1 MKAVVMAGG
10 EGSRLRPL
18 TSRLPKPLA
27 PVANKP
33 VMEHIIDL
41 LKRHGITE
49 VVATLHYLADE
60 IESYFGDGSAFGVK
74 MHYVVEDTPLG
85 TAGAVKMAQH
95 LLRDDTFLIISGDA
109 LTNIDLTEML
119 AYHRRHDAAATIAL
133 QRVSN
138 PLEYGVVVTDEHQQI
153 TRFLEKPSWGDVFS
167 DTINTGMYVLQPE
180 ILDYMQAGR
189 NYDFSKDL
197 FPRMLHENRRV
208 QGYITSAYWT
218 DIGNLQAYHQANL
231 DALDGKADAELAGK
245 LTAPGI
251 WVGEGSRIHPEAQLI
266 APVAIGRN
274 VSIGAGAIVGP
285 QTAIG
290 DSSIIAKSA
299 RIERSAAWHGCYFG
313 EHSVATDCI
322 VADRNIVKDHVTIG
336 EGAVIGSGCVLGS
349 GAVVRPNLKL
359 WPDKS
364 VSSGAIVSMSLIYG
378 IKWPDSLFG
387 AQGVSG
393 LANVEITPEFAM
405 KLGQAM
411 GSFLR
416 PGQTVLTSRDAHPAS
431 RIMNRCVISGLLSVG
446 IHVEDLQAMPLP
458 VARYATRE
466 KGDGAVHT
474 RVAPHDPNDLLIE
487 ILDSAGINVDKNTER
502 KIENVF
508 FREDFRR
515 TSMDEVGTLAF
526 RPRTIE
532 SYTTDFLST
541 LNPRA
546 IADAGFRVVVDYAFG
561 NTAMIVPSILGS
573 LRVDLVALNAYY
585 DEAKARTFRLDREKY
600 LAQLRTVTQTLNATL
615 GVLFDH
621 DGETFALVDDRGR
634 IVEGDKL
641 LALLTLLVV
650 RTKPNAHIALPV
662 TVPRGI
668 EELAEAHGASV
679 LRMKTDR
686 RTIMAQA
693 EKDRAKIDFAG
704 SGGFEAIFPEFQPA
718 VDAQYAAVK
727 LMELLALEKRKL
739 SDLVDMLPEWHVA
752 RRSIPVPWERKGEVM
767 RTLMDEQKNGN
778 VELIDGI
785 RVNHDG
791 GWVLVLPDA
800 SDPTVNVYS
809 EGQSDEEAARYL
821 NEVTSRIERLINT

>member
-74 MHYVVEDTPLG
+74 MYYVVEDTPLG
-85 TAGAVKMAQH
+85 TAGAVKMAEH

-119 AYHRRHDAAATIAL
+119 AYHRDHQAAATIAL

-138 PLEYGVVVTDEHQQI
+138 PLEYGVVVTDDRQQI

-180 ILDYMQAGR
+180 ILDYMERGR

-231 DALDGKADAELAGK
+231 DALDGKAAAELAGTQ
-245 LTAPGI
+245 TAPGI
-251 WVGEGSRIHPEAQLI
+251 WVGEGSRIHPDAQLV
-266 APVAIGRN
+266 APVALGRN
-274 VSIGAGAIVGP
+274 VSIAAGAIVGP
-285 QTAIG
+285 RTSIG
-290 DSSIIAKSA
+290 DSSIVAKCA
-299 RIERSAAWHGCYFG
+299 RIERSTAWHGCYFG
-313 EHSVATDCI
+313 EYAVATDCT

-336 EGAVIGSGCVLGS
+336 EGSVIGSGCVLGS

-364 VSSGAIVSMSLIYG
+364 VSSGSIVSMSLIYG

-411 GSFLR
+411 GSYLK

-458 VARYATRE
+458 VARHATRAS
-466 KGDGAVHT
+466 GDGAVHT
-474 RVAPHDPNDLLIE
+474 RVAPNDPNDLLIE

-515 TSMDEVGTLAF
+515 TSMDEVGKLAF

-532 SYTTDFLST
+532 SYTNEFLDT
-541 LNPRA
+541 LKPRA

-561 NTAMIVPSILGS
+561 NTAMIVPRILGS
-573 LRVDLVALNAYY
+573 LKVDLVALNAYY
-585 DEAKARTFRLDREKY
+585 DEGKARTFRLDREKY
-600 LAQLRTVTQTLNATL
+600 LTQLRTVTHTLNATL

-650 RTKPNAHIALPV
+650 RAKPNAHIALPV

-668 EELAEAHGASV
+668 EELAEAHGATV
-679 LRMKTDR
+679 LRMKSDR

-693 EKDRAKIDFAG
+693 AKDRAHIDFAG

-785 RVNHDG
+785 RVNLDG

-800 SDPTVNVYS
+800 SDPTVNVYA
-809 EGQSDEEAARYL
+809 EGQSDEEASRYL
-821 NEVTSRIERLINT
+821 NDVSARIERLVSS

>member
-1 MKAVVMAGG
+1 MAGG

-27 PVANKP
+27 PVVNKP
-33 VMEHIIDL
+33 VMEHILDL

-60 IESYFGDGSAFGVK
+60 IESFFGDGSAFGVK

-109 LTNIDLTEML
+109 LTNIDLSAML
-119 AYHRRHDAAATIAL
+119 EHHRRTNASATIAL
-133 QRVSN
+133 QRVTN
-138 PLEYGVVVTDEHQQI
+138 PLEYGVVVTDDQSRI
-153 TRFLEKPSWGDVFS
+153 TRFLEKPSWGEIFS

-180 ILDYMQAGR
+180 ILDYMEAGR

-197 FPRMLHENRRV
+197 FPQMLHEGRML

-231 DALDGKADAELAGK
+231 DALNGKAQIEMPG
-245 LTAPGI
+245 TEIAPGV
-251 WVGEGSRIHPEAQLI
+251 WAGEGCRIDPGAHLVGPIVL
-266 APVAIGRN
+266 GRN
-274 VSIGAGAIVGP
+274 VTVQADAVVGP
-285 QTAIG
+285 ETSIG
-290 DSSIIAKSA
+290 DSAIVAKHA
-299 RIERSAAWHGCYFG
+299 RIARTTAWEGTYFG
-313 EHSVATDCI
+313 EHSSASDCTI
-322 VADRNIVKDHVTIG
+322 ADRNIVKDHVTIN
-336 EGAVIGSGCVLGS
+336 EGAVIGSGCVIGS
-349 GAVVRPNLKL
+349 GAVVRPNIKM

-364 VSSGAIVSMSLIYG
+364 ISSGATVSMSLIYG
-378 IKWPDSLFG
+378 IKWPGSLFG

-405 KLGQAM
+405 KLGQAF
-411 GSFLR
+411 GTYLR

-458 VARYATRE
+458 VARYATSTG
-466 KGDGAVHT
+466 GDGAVHT
-474 RVAPHDPNDLLIE
+474 RVAPGEPNDLLIE
-487 ILDSAGINVDKNTER
+487 ILDGAGINIDKNSER

-515 TSMDEVGTLAF
+515 TAMDEVGTLGF
-526 RPRTIE
+526 RPRAVE
-532 SYTTDFLST
+532 AYTGQFLAS
-541 LNPRA
+541 LKSRA

-561 NTAMIVPSILGS
+561 NAALIVPRILGN
-573 LRVDLVALNAYY
+573 LKVDMVALNAYY
-585 DEAKARTFRLDREKY
+585 DEGKARTFRADRDKY
-600 LAQLRTVTQTLNATL
+600 LEQLRTVTQTLDATL

-634 IVEGDKL
+634 IVEGDRL

-650 RTKPNAHIALPV
+650 RAKPNAKIAMPV
-662 TVPRGI
+662 TVPSGI
-668 EELAEAHGASV
+668 EEIAVAHGATV
-679 LRMKTDR
+679 TRMKSDR
-686 RTIMAQA
+686 RTIMAHA
-693 EKDRAKIDFAG
+693 EKDRAQIDFAG
-704 SGGFEAIFPEFQPA
+704 SGGFEPIFPEFQPA
-718 VDAQYAAVK
+718 VDALYAAVK
-727 LMELLALEKRKL
+727 LMELLAIEKRKL
-739 SDLVDMLPEWHVA
+739 SEFVDMLPEWHVA

-767 RTLMDEQKNGN
+767 RTLLDEQKNGN

-800 SDPTVNVYS
+800 SDPTVNIYA
-809 EGQSDEEAARYL
+809 EGSSSDQATHLAD
-821 NEVTSRIERLINT
+821 EVTHRIERLIGA

>member
-60 IESYFGDGSAFGVK
+60 IESYFGDGSDFGVK

-85 TAGAVKMAQH
+85 TAGAVKMAEH

-119 AYHRRHDAAATIAL
+119 AYHRQHDSAATIAL
-133 QRVSN
+133 QRVNN
-138 PLEYGVVVTDEHQQI
+138 PLEYGVVVTDDEQQI

-167 DTINTGMYVLQPE
+167 DTINTGMYVLEPE
-180 ILDYMQAGR
+180 ILDYMERGR
-189 NYDFSKDL
+189 SYDFSQDL
-197 FPRMLHENRRV
+197 FPRMLHEKRRV
-208 QGYITSAYWT
+208 QGYITGAYWT

-231 DALDGKADAELAGK
+231 DALEGKADALLGGSQVA
-245 LTAPGI
+245 AGI

-266 APVAIGRN
+266 APVVIGRN
-274 VSIGAGAIVGP
+274 VSVAQGAIVGP
-285 QTAIG
+285 HTAIG
-290 DSSIIAKSA
+290 DSTIIAKNA
-299 RIERSAAWHGCYFG
+299 RIERTAAWHGCYFG
-313 EHSVATDCI
+313 EYAVATDCT
-322 VADRNIVKDHVTIG
+322 VADKNIVKDHVTIN
-336 EGAVIGSGCVLGS
+336 EGAVIGSACVLGS
-349 GAVVRPNLKL
+349 GAVVRANLKL

-364 VSSGAIVSMSLIYG
+364 VSSGATVSMSLIYG

-411 GSFLR
+411 GSFLK
-416 PGQTVLTSRDAHPAS
+416 PGQTVLTSRDEHPAS

-458 VARYATRE
+458 VARHATYSA
-466 KGDGAVHT
+466 GDGAVHT
-474 RVAPHDPNDLLIE
+474 RVAPNDPNDLLIE

-515 TSMDEVGTLAF
+515 TSMDEVGTLTF
-526 RPRTIE
+526 RPRTVE
-532 SYTTDFLST
+532 AYTSEFLST
-541 LNPRA
+541 LKPRA
-546 IADAGFRVVVDYAFG
+546 ISDAGFRVVVDYAFG
-561 NTAMIVPSILGS
+561 NTAMIVPRILGS
-573 LRVDLVALNAYY
+573 LKVDLVALNAYY
-585 DEAKARTFRLDREKY
+585 DEAKARTFGIDRAKY
-600 LAQLRTVTQTLNATL
+600 IEELRTVTQTLDATL
-615 GVLFDH
+615 GILFDH

-634 IVEGDKL
+634 IVEGDRL
-641 LALLTLLVV
+641 IALLTLLVV
-650 RTKPNAHIALPV
+650 RAKPNARIALPV
-662 TVPRGI
+662 TIPRGI
-668 EELAEAHGASV
+668 EELAAAHGATV

-693 EKDRAKIDFAG
+693 NSDRTSIDFAG
-704 SGGFEAIFPEFQPA
+704 SGAFEAIFPEFQAA

-752 RRSIPVPWERKGEVM
+752 RRSIPVPWDRKGEVM

-785 RVNHDG
+785 RLNLDG
-791 GWVLVLPDA
+791 GWVLILPDA
-800 SDPTVNVYS
+800 SDPTVNLYS
-809 EGQSDEEAARYL
+809 EGRNTDEAWHYL
-821 NEVTSRIERLINT
+821 NEVSGRIERLVNS